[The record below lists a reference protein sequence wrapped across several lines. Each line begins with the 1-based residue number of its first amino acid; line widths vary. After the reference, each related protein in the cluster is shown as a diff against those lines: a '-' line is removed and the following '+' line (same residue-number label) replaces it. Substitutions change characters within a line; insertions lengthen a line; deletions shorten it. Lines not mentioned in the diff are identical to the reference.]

1 MYLIQYAPN
10 ESKNKR
16 VTSHIKK
23 EKMTDSLMGATHNS
37 NDKEEEAF
45 LRENA
50 RQTI

>member
-1 MYLIQYAPN
+1 MRQMNLRRSAW
-10 ESKNKR
+10 R
-16 VTSHIKK
+16 HIKK

-45 LRENA
+45 LRENI